1 MTNRRPYWPQSV
13 LRRPRGFT
21 LVELLV
27 VIAII
32 GTLVGLLL
40 PAVQAARESARR
52 SSCSNKLKQI
62 GIALH
67 NHHDANGRFPA
78 AFTSVASYPF
88 DSPSTRGAPW
98 TVRILPF
105 LEDTQRYASFSF
117 TSGFQGEYSE
127 STGTNRNAQFSR
139 NPDFVCPSYR
149 DTTAFVTNYFGVMG
163 GGASGLARW
172 TAGSAPY
179 QIRWFDNGLLFANS
193 KIRFKDITDGAS
205 STYLV
210 GEGIYAWTKNNTL
223 TYDSGNSYASWA
235 SNARS
240 AFAPCCAIP
249 MTFTAAMDGINS
261 HTDADPCNRTWLTGI
276 VDTVHKFGS
285 FHPGGCHMLFAD
297 GAVQFVDTN
306 LDINIHRLLGQRN
319 DGDANGLLP

>member
-1 MTNRRPYWPQSV
+1 MVNSGKTKTESGKAA
-13 LRRPRGFT
+13 GFT

-27 VIAII
+27 VIGII

-52 SSCSNKLKQI
+52 SRCSNSLKQI
-62 GIALH
+62 GVALH
-67 NHHDANGRFPA
+67 NHHDAVGRFPA
-78 AFTSVASYPF
+78 AFTSVATYPF
-88 DSPSTRGAPW
+88 DGPSTRGAPW

-105 LEDTQRYASFSF
+105 LESTERYATFDMSKGFS
-117 TSGFQGEYSE
+117 GEYSE
-127 STGTNRNAQFSR
+127 SSTNNRNAQFVR
-139 NPDFVCPSYR
+139 NPDFRCPSYR

-172 TAGSAPY
+172 NSSASPQAY
-179 QIRWFDNGLLFANS
+179 WFDNGLLFPNS
-193 KIRFKDITDGAS
+193 RIRFKDITDGSS

-210 GEGIYAWTKNNTL
+210 GEGMYAWTRNNTL
-223 TYDSGNSYASWA
+223 GYDNGNSYASWA

-240 AFAPCCAIP
+240 GNAGCCTYP
-249 MTFTAAMDGINS
+249 LTSTAAMDGINS
-261 HTDADPCNRTWLTGI
+261 HTDTDPCNRTWATGI
-276 VDTVHKFGS
+276 ADTVHKFGS

-306 LDINIHRLLGQRN
+306 LDITVHRLLGRRN
-319 DGDANGLLP
+319 DGDTSGRLP